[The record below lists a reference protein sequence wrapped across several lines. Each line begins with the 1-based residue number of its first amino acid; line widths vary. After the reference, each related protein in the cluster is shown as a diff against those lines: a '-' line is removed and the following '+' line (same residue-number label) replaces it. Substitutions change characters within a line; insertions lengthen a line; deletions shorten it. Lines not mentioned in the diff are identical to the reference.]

1 MQKGLL
7 VVISS
12 PSGGGKTSII
22 RGVLAESNSN
32 YRYSISATTRPQ
44 RNNEVNARDYYFLSM
59 DEFNRKKAAGEFVEW
74 AEVHG
79 DYYATPKKQLDEW
92 LEQGKIVL
100 LDLDVDGGLEIK
112 RKYGDDAVLIFIKPP
127 SFQSLVQR
135 LKERQTESEAQIEK
149 RLKRYP
155 KEIAKSQLY
164 DHRITNEQL
173 DVTVNEIV
181 KIINHALKTRNSK
194 VEVSS

>member
-7 VVISS
+7 AVISS

-22 RGVLAESNSN
+22 RRVLADSNGN

-44 RNNEVNARDYYFLSM
+44 RSNEVHGKDYYFLSL

-79 DYYATPKKQLDEW
+79 NYYATPRVQLDEW
-92 LEQGKIVL
+92 LGKGKIVL
-100 LDLDVDGGLEIK
+100 LDLDVDGGLQIK
-112 RKYGDDAVLIFIKPP
+112 RKYGAAAVLIFIKPP

-135 LKERQTESEAQIEK
+135 LKERQTESDAQIEE

-173 DVTVNEIV
+173 DATVDEIV
-181 KIINHALKTRNSK
+181 KIINYALENRNSK
-194 VEVSS
+194 VEVNS